1 MKNKLGGIK
10 MQKLTYEMAKEF
22 LDKNNSKIKS
32 VKDIK
37 IIVDYLKKNNIST
50 IYTYKLIFYR
60 LFIYN
65 KNNKNE
71 I

>member
-1 MKNKLGGIK
+1 